1 MNPVSERD
9 IDILKNGD
17 RIVYAHREYVEI
29 PTHGCNK
36 ATGMKIVCDHFG
48 SDVKQSIA
56 MGDSINDEDM
66 ITYAGIGV
74 AMGNADEY
82 IKSIADYITSSC
94 SEGGVADAIETLIFK
109 FDR

>member
-17 RIVYAHREYVEI
+17 RVVYAHRDYIEI
-29 PTHGCNK
+29 PTRGCNK

-48 SDVKQSIA
+48 LDVRQSIA

-66 ITYAGIGV
+66 IAYAGIGV

-82 IKSIADYITSSC
+82 IKSIADHITSPC
-94 SEGGVADAIETLIFK
+94 GDGGVADAIEKLIFCI
-109 FDR
+109 DQ